1 MDRGQHVRVKTYGGK
16 YVNRVVWSDQERGIL
31 ICTEEG
37 FARAQREEYEPVCVG
52 FPRED
57 VKPID

>member
-1 MDRGQHVRVKTYGGK
+1 MERGQHVRVKLSGGR
-16 YVNRVVWSDQERGIL
+16 YVNRIVWSDQERGIL

-37 FARAQREEYEPVCVG
+37 FARSKQEEDEPVCVG

-57 VKPID
+57 VTLID